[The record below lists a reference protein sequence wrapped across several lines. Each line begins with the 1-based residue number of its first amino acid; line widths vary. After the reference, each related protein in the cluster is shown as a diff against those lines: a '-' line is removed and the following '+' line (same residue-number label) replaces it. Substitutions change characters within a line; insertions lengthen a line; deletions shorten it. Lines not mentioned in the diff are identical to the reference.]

1 MTENVARLVP
11 RDPLERVPADIRE
24 RAKGVVPLF
33 ARVLLWRRKA
43 EKIGSLYIPDEAAK
57 RHASLRCTVLA
68 VGPTAD
74 ASVKIGDEV
83 LVGRYAGD
91 WLNLNGDPITKN
103 EEAELFVAADEDL
116 LVRYEN
122 G

>member
-1 MTENVARLVP
+1 MTENVARFVH

-57 RHASLRCTVLA
+57 RHASLKCMVLA

-74 ASVKIGDEV
+74 ASIKVGDEV
-83 LVGRYAGD
+83 LCGRYAGD

-103 EEAELFVAADEDL
+103 EEAELFVTADEDL

-122 G
+122 A